1 MSEQD
6 ETVRQTEDKSAE
18 SREAERKEEPEQ
30 KEKPVRKR
38 EPEQGE
44 KPVRKREP
52 EQGERPVRRR
62 EPEQSERPVRRARPE
77 QGERPV
83 RRTRPEQG
91 ERPVRRDDAE
101 QGERPVRRTR
111 PEQGERPV
119 RRKEPEQGERPVR
132 RTKPELGERPVR
144 RDETEL
150 GERPVRRDDPER
162 RERPIRGDD
171 PERRERPPQRRR
183 PEYDDQEDFDRW
195 AQARERRIREQREKE
210 RKKKKVKKIL
220 KWTILPIAILFLLF
234 VMGTLAVNGYMLLV
248 ERRNIL
254 TPDEWEDYA
263 REEGTDCILV
273 LGCSVIGNSEP
284 SDDLRG
290 RLDMALELYRR
301 SPHKILVSGDHSA
314 DGYYNEVRVMKEYLV
329 ENGVPS
335 SDIFMDHY
343 GFSTYDSI
351 YRAKHC
357 FGIHRVTVVTQDF
370 HLYRAVFLARA
381 IGMETVGVASN
392 SDSKEKV
399 SKWNL
404 REVFARDKD
413 FLSSLFW
420 PDADRMGDEYDITG
434 DGDLTNDR

>member
-1 MSEQD
+1 MSGQD
-6 ETVRQTEDKSAE
+6 ETVRQTEEE
-18 SREAERKEEPEQ
+18 SVEAGKQELKEETPKQELKEEIPMLGQ
-30 KEKPVRKR
+30 KKK
-38 EPEQGE
+38 
-44 KPVRKREP
+44 
-52 EQGERPVRRR
+52 
-62 EPEQSERPVRRARPE
+62 S
-77 QGERPV
+77 
-83 RRTRPEQG
+83 
-91 ERPVRRDDAE
+91 VRRDD
-101 QGERPVRRTR
+101 
-111 PEQGERPV
+111 PEQGGRLV
-119 RRKEPEQGERPVR
+119 RRNGPEQG
-132 RTKPELGERPVR
+132 G
-144 RDETEL
+144 
-150 GERPVRRDDPER
+150 RPVRRDDPEQGGRPVR
-162 RERPIRGDD
+162 RNGPEQGERTAGRDD
-171 PERRERPPQRRR
+171 PELRDRPPRRRR
-183 PEYDDQEDFDRW
+183 PEFDDQEDFERW
-195 AQARERRIREQREKE
+195 ARARERRMHEQREKE
-210 RKKKKVKKIL
+210 RKKKKIKKIL

-248 ERRNIL
+248 EKRNIL
-254 TPDEWEDYA
+254 TPDEWADYA
-263 REEGTDCILV
+263 REEGTDAILV

-290 RLDMALELYRR
+290 RLEMALELYRR

-329 ENGVPS
+329 DNGVPS

-357 FGIHRVTVVTQDF
+357 FRIRRITVVTQDF

-420 PDADRMGDEYDITG
+420 PDPHRVGDVYDITG
-434 DGDLTNDR
+434 DGDVTNDR